1 MRWPGAVWG
10 FPRPQRVRRDRGLS
24 DPEGEGKLAR
34 TGPQSGGVAAGAAL
48 APPSELIY
56 MLPAAPPVV
65 AKATCP
71 CPPWAASARAASDR
85 IPQVNQGVG
94 GTGWDS

>member
-1 MRWPGAVWG
+1 MCVIIIKEKEVMNLKKSKGQHGRGWREGREGGSA
-10 FPRPQRVRRDRGLS
+10 RVLR
-24 DPEGEGKLAR
+24 AR
-34 TGPQSGGVAAGAAL
+34 GVAAGAAL

-71 CPPWAASARAASDR
+71 CPPWAASARTASN
-85 IPQVNQGVG
+85 PQVNQGVG
-94 GTGWDS
+94 ETI